1 MTTELEPRPL
11 PSRALEAILE
21 PATALVFAWIAAVF
35 LVLHS
40 DPLLA
45 TLVVLGAGGAF
56 LAGLVG
62 VGGAIIM
69 VPLLVYVPPLLGV
82 GRLTMHDITAV
93 TMVQVLAA
101 AASGVAG
108 HYREGMVDRRVVA
121 TLGAGM
127 MIGSLAGAVG
137 SRWVRGDVLQGVFAA
152 MAAAAAIMM
161 IALRN
166 PEPALAGGALERWR
180 KPLGFG
186 MALVVGVLAGAV
198 GAGGAFL
205 LMPLMLYV
213 LRIPTR
219 AAMGSSLAVVLAG
232 ALMGVAGKLFTG
244 QIPGWPALALVAGAL
259 PAAQLGAA
267 TSRKLRATQLKWI
280 LAVIIAAVAVKMW
293 WDILR

>member
-1 MTTELEPRPL
+1 
-11 PSRALEAILE
+11 
-21 PATALVFAWIAAVF
+21 
-35 LVLHS
+35 
-40 DPLLA
+40 
-45 TLVVLGAGGAF
+45 
-56 LAGLVG
+56 
-62 VGGAIIM
+62 
-69 VPLLVYVPPLLGV
+69 
-82 GRLTMHDITAV
+82 
-93 TMVQVLAA
+93 
-101 AASGVAG
+101 
-108 HYREGMVDRRVVA
+108 
-121 TLGAGM
+121 
-127 MIGSLAGAVG
+127 
-137 SRWVRGDVLQGVFAA
+137 GVFAA

-161 IALRN
+161 ITLRN
-166 PEPALAGGALERWR
+166 PEPSPAGAALERWR

-198 GAGGAFL
+198 CAGGAFL

-213 LRIPTR
+213 LRIPPR